1 MFCLTPELVPHTET
15 TMEDLWMFLLKGSHS
30 TSNNDMDPPTL
41 SDLILLLSNDVES
54 NPGPF
59 GKNNNLNSIFQRNS
73 SNSNSKVIEDLQR
86 EIRSL
91 HAIADHQV
99 QYIATSICYTSSLNS
114 CEDQFGYF

>member
-1 MFCLTPELVPHTET
+1 MFCLTPELVPYAET
-15 TMEDLWMFLLKGSHS
+15 TMEDLWMFLLKGDNS
-30 TSNNDMDPPTL
+30 TIKRTDPSTL

-59 GKNNNLNSIFQRNS
+59 GKNNNLNSIFQKNS
-73 SNSNSKVIEDLQR
+73 SNSRSKVIEDLQR

-99 QYIATSICYTSSLNS
+99 HHSFYYSTDITAFLV
-114 CEDQFGYF
+114 FFP